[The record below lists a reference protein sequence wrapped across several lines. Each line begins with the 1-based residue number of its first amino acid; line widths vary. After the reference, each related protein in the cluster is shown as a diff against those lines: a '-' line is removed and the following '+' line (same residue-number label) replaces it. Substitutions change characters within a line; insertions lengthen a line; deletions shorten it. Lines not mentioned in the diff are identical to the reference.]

1 MTEGVFAKDGT
12 FHAVAW
18 PSPEV
23 LEQEFRRLL
32 LAALV
37 GAERLTEEFA
47 ANLLSWAHSGFS
59 AYAAS
64 RVDALDLD
72 GLEPC
77 PPVGRRSR
85 TTSARAGAARERRT
99 ARYVTRP
106 ALAAG
111 AVSIRDDGRVEVATP
126 PDPATGS
133 ASVTMDELDFVHAV
147 VTQIPDA
154 RRHLVRYYGACSHRR
169 RAAVREKNG
178 VAGQLAAAGPADAT
192 VAATEPVAAAPE
204 PPVRPAVPGSADA
217 ARRSARARLLKKVF
231 EVDPLRC
238 PTRGGEMKVIAWI
251 TDRAVI
257 DRILAHRERQGLAS
271 PFDARGPPTVG

>member
-1 MTEGVFAKDGT
+1 MGDG
-12 FHAVAW
+12 A
-18 PSPEV
+18 
-23 LEQEFRRLL
+23 LRRLTIVSVPRL
-32 LAALV
+32 STSDSTWLIRCTDFGRRSISTSVHFAWTSTATVIGSFVVAPGDVFLV
-37 GAERLTEEFA
+37 SASVEAERLTEEFA

-59 AYAAS
+59 VYPAS

-106 ALAAG
+106 ALASG
-111 AVSIRDDGRVEVATP
+111 AVSIRDDGRVEVSTP

-133 ASVTMDELDFVHAV
+133 ASVTMDALDFVHAV

-154 RRHLVRYYGACSHRR
+154 RRHLVRYYGAYSHRR
-169 RAAVREKNG
+169 RAAVRERNG
-178 VAGQLAAAGPADAT
+178 VAGALASAGSPDA
-192 VAATEPVAAAPE
+192 VAPE
-204 PPVRPAVPGSADA
+204 PAAVAPEPVTPAEPGSAEA
-217 ARRSARARLLKKVF
+217 RRRSAWARLLKRVF

-238 PTRGGEMKVIAWI
+238 L
-251 TDRAVI
+251 RA
-257 DRILAHRERQGLAS
+257 G
-271 PFDARGPPTVG
+271 AR